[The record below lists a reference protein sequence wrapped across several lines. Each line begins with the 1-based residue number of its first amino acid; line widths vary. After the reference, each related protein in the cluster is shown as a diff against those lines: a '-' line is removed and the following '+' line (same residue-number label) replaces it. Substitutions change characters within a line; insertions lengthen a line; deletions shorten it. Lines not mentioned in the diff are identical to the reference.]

1 MSTSASRPNTQ
12 DQIMPLAMLGV
23 MAAVLCWSYWNTI
36 VSIAQ
41 AWERPQYSHGYIVPM
56 FAAFLLWLRYE
67 PVREASAGER
77 WIGVGILAIG
87 LALRLVTAFFST
99 VIPEMATLPIC
110 LIGVFTM
117 VGGLHMLRWSWPA
130 LAFLVFMLPFPDF
143 VERGLLDPLQNLA
156 TRMSTF
162 ALQTLGFACYSE
174 GNRIQLGDLQM
185 GVVDAC
191 SGLRMLTIF
200 FALATAITLVTERPL
215 WERIVIVIS
224 AVPIAIVV
232 NVIRITVTGVLY
244 RTTSQKIADAVFHD
258 LAGWV
263 MMPMALG
270 LLYVELQLLS
280 HLWVEDTAE
289 PVQPLSPRPT
299 PPAARRL
306 PT

>member
-1 MSTSASRPNTQ
+1 MSTTAGRPTSQ
-12 DQIMPLAMLGV
+12 DQIVPLTILGV
-23 MAAVLCWSYWNTI
+23 MSAVLCWSYWNTI
-36 VSIAQ
+36 LSIAQ
-41 AWERPQYSHGYIVPM
+41 AWQRPQYSHGYIVPM

-67 PVREASAGER
+67 PIKDAPPPER
-77 WIGVGILAIG
+77 WLGVAILAVG
-87 LALRLVTAFFST
+87 LLLRLITAFFST

-110 LIGVFTM
+110 LVGVFTM
-117 VGGLHMLRWSWPA
+117 VGGLHTLRWSWPA
-130 LAFLVFMLPFPDF
+130 LAFLLFMLPFPDF

-162 ALQTLGFACYSE
+162 ALQTIGFACYSE

-200 FALATAITLVTERPL
+200 FALATAITLLTERPL
-215 WERIVIVIS
+215 WERIVIVVS

-232 NVIRITVTGVLY
+232 NVIRITVTGILY
-244 RTTSQKIADAVFHD
+244 KTTNPKIAETVFHD

-270 LLYVELQLLS
+270 FLYVELQLLS
-280 HLWVEDTAE
+280 HWWIEESAE
-289 PVQPLSPRPT
+289 TVTPLAPRSTRQP
-299 PPAARRL
+299 A
-306 PT
+306 

>member
-1 MSTSASRPNTQ
+1 MSTTAPRSTSQ
-12 DQIMPLAMLGV
+12 DQIVPLTLLGV

-36 VSIAQ
+36 LSIAQ
-41 AWERPQYSHGYIVPM
+41 AWQRPQYSHGYIVPM

-67 PVREASAGER
+67 PIKDVPASER
-77 WIGVGILAIG
+77 WLGVGILAVG
-87 LALRLVTAFFST
+87 LILRLVTAFFST

-110 LIGVFTM
+110 LIGLFTM
-117 VGGLHMLRWSWPA
+117 VGGLHTLRWSWPA
-130 LAFLVFMLPFPDF
+130 IAFLVFMLPFPDF

-162 ALQTLGFACYSE
+162 ALQTIGFACYSE

-200 FALATAITLVTERPL
+200 FALATAITLLTERPL
-215 WERIVIVIS
+215 WERVAIVVS
-224 AVPIAIVV
+224 AVPIAIIV
-232 NVIRITVTGVLY
+232 NVIRITVTGILY
-244 RTTSQKIADAVFHD
+244 KTTSPTIAETVFHD

-270 LLYVELQLLS
+270 FLYVELQLLS
-280 HLWVEDTAE
+280 HLWIEDTAE
-289 PVQPLSPRPT
+289 TVQPLSPRT
-299 PPAARRL
+299 TRL
-306 PT
+306 PV

>member
-1 MSTSASRPNTQ
+1 MSTTAARTDAK
-12 DQIMPLAMLGV
+12 DQVVPLAILGV
-23 MAAVLCWSYWNTI
+23 ASALLAWSYWNTI
-36 VSIAQ
+36 GSIAQ
-41 AWERPQYSHGYIVPM
+41 AWERPQYSHGYLVPA

-67 PVREASAGER
+67 PIRETSARER
-77 WIGVGILAIG
+77 WLGVGILAVG
-87 LALRLVTAFFST
+87 LALRLITAFFST

-117 VGGLHMLRWSWPA
+117 VGGLHTLRWAWPA

-162 ALQTLGFACYSE
+162 ALQTIGFACYSE

-200 FALATAITLVTERPL
+200 FALATAITLLTERPL
-215 WERIVIVIS
+215 WERVVIILS
-224 AVPIAIVV
+224 AAPIAILV
-232 NVIRITVTGVLY
+232 NVIRITVTGILY
-244 RTTSQKIADAVFHD
+244 KTTNPTIAETVFHD

-270 LLYVELQLLS
+270 FLYVELQLLS
-280 HLWVEDTAE
+280 HLWVEETTE
-289 PVQPLSPRPT
+289 TVQPLAPRGGPRRQ
-299 PPAARRL
+299 PA
-306 PT
+306 